1 MPSTIN
7 ATTSGVVTTGDSVAT
22 LSLQTGGTTAVAID
36 TAQIVTLS
44 KSLALL
50 GSTSGSVTIAAP
62 AVAGS
67 TTITLP
73 ATSGTL
79 LQSGTAVTVAQGG
92 TGLTAGTSGGVPY
105 FSGTTTVAS
114 SAALTQYGIVYG
126 GGAGNAPVATAA
138 GTTGQFLGA
147 NTGGAPTW
155 QTPSGGGSPGGSN
168 TQVQYNSGG
177 TTFAGS
183 ANFVWDGTY
192 VGVGTSSP
200 STYADATTGIT
211 TYNSA
216 AGGRSGIVMG
226 SNATAT
232 DDLMGYVACFNSN
245 SSNTNYRMAQ
255 TRFLR
260 GTDANSAY
268 IAWHTANSGNPAE
281 RMRLT
286 QAGNLGLGATPSPW
300 DSTNTAIQIGGTGA
314 VASTN
319 SGTSLDVTNNAYLA
333 SGSYNYRTTAAATFY
348 RQGSSGT
355 HAFYVAPSGT
365 AGTSFSFGP
374 SALTINNDKSVTITN
389 GQINLAAINS
399 SSVYGNTVTASVR
412 NLFIDSSGYFGG
424 ISSTR
429 ESKTNIAPLS
439 SASWVQQLN
448 PVTFNYRKKDETGAF
463 TDEFESETQF
473 GLIADEV
480 ESVAPDFCI
489 YVNDKLQGIHYDR
502 MIAPLIKAVQEL
514 SATNEALTAR
524 IAALEAK

>member
-92 TGLTAGTSGGVPY
+92 TGITSGTSGGVPY
-105 FSGTTTVAS
+105 FSGGTTVAS
-114 SAALTQYGIVYG
+114 SAALTANGVVYG
-126 GGAGNAPVATAA
+126 GGTGNAPVATAA

-168 TQVQYNSGG
+168 TQIQFNNSSAFGG
-177 TTFAGS
+177 S
-183 ANFVWDGTY
+183 SNLVWDGTS
-192 VGVGTSSP
+192 VGVGTSTP
-200 STYADATTGIT
+200 ATYSDTTPGIT
-211 TYNSA
+211 TYNST

-232 DDLMGYVACFNSN
+232 NDLMGYVACFNSN
-245 SSNTNYRMAQ
+245 SSNTNYRMGQ
-255 TRFLR
+255 MRFLR

-268 IAWHTANSGNPAE
+268 FAWHTANSGNPAE

-286 QAGNLGLGATPSPW
+286 QDGNLGLGATPSPW
-300 DSTNTAIQIGGTGA
+300 DSTCTAIQIGGTAA
-314 VASTN
+314 VAST
-319 SGTSLDVTNNAYLA
+319 GTGTQLDIANNVYLA
-333 SGSYNYRTTAAATFY
+333 SGSYNYRTSAAATFY
-348 RQGSSGT
+348 RQGSNGT
-355 HAFYVAPSGT
+355 HGFYVAAAGT
-365 AGTSFSFGP
+365 AGAAMSFGP
-374 SALTINNDKSVTITN
+374 VALQVNNDKSVNISN
-389 GQINLAAINS
+389 GTLNCAGIS
-399 SSVYGNTVTASVR
+399 SGTVYGTTVTSSVR
-412 NLFIDSSGYFGG
+412 NLFIDNSGAFGG

-480 ESVAPDFCI
+480 EAVAPDFCI

-502 MIAPLIKAVQEL
+502 MIAPLIKAIQEL
-514 SATNEALTAR
+514 TATNEALTAR

>member
-1 MPSTIN
+1 
-7 ATTSGVVTTGDSVAT
+7 
-22 LSLQTGGTTAVAID
+22 
-36 TAQIVTLS
+36 
-44 KSLALL
+44 L

-114 SAALTQYGIVYG
+114 SAALTANGVVYG

-147 NTGGAPTW
+147 NTGAAPTW

-168 TQVQYNSGG
+168 TQVQFNNSSAFG
-177 TTFAGS
+177 GS

-200 STYADATTGIT
+200 STYGDSTPGAV
-211 TYNSA
+211 TYNST
-216 AGGRSGIVMG
+216 AGGRSGISLG
-226 SNATAT
+226 SNSTAAN
-232 DDLMGYVACFNSN
+232 DILGAVNFFSSN
-245 SSNTNYRMAQ
+245 TSNTNYRMAKI
-255 TRFLR
+255 LGMR
-260 GTDANSAY
+260 GADANSSY
-268 IAWHTANSGNPAE
+268 LRFDTANSAAPAE
-281 RMRLT
+281 RMRLDSS
-286 QAGNLGLGATPSPW
+286 GNLGLGATPSPW
-300 DSTNTAIQIGGTGA
+300 DSTCTAIQIGGTAA
-314 VASTN
+314 VSST
-319 SGTSLDVTNNAYLA
+319 STGTQLDVVNNVYLA
-333 SGSYNYRTTAAATFY
+333 SGSYNYRTSAAATFY

-355 HAFYVAPSGT
+355 HGFYVAPAGT
-365 AGTSFSFGP
+365 AGASMSFGP
-374 SALTINNDKSVTITN
+374 VALQVNNDKSVSIPNGTLNCAGITS
-389 GQINLAAINS
+389 GT
-399 SSVYGNTVTASVR
+399 VYGTTVTTPR
-412 NLFIDSSGYFGG
+412 NVFVDSSGSFGG

-429 ESKTNIAPLS
+429 ESKTNIAPLR

-448 PVTFNYRKKDETGAF
+448 PVTFNYRKKDETGTF
-463 TDEFESETQF
+463 TDEFESENQF

-480 ESVAPDFCI
+480 EAVAPDFCI